1 MQVPLRELLVRLHRR
16 RGGTPRAYPR
26 APSLGA
32 IRGVYDDDAVL
43 PPAQNAALTA
53 VLVGGAAGVAL
64 LLPDASEVRL
74 RATYD
79 TNESPLQLLAPIPC
93 VY

>member
-16 RGGTPRAYPR
+16 RGGTPR

-53 VLVGGAAGVAL
+53 ALVGGAAGVAL
-64 LLPDASEVRL
+64 LLPDASEVRVT
-74 RATYD
+74 RATY
-79 TNESPLQLLAPIPC
+79 TNESPLQRPAPIPC
-93 VY
+93 VH

>member
-16 RGGTPRAYPR
+16 RGGTPRA
-26 APSLGA
+26 PSLGA
-32 IRGVYDDDAVL
+32 ALGGYDDDAVL

-53 VLVGGAAGVAL
+53 ALVGGAAGVAL